1 MPQGIGWDSSGD
13 WHKYHLRNV
22 GPDDK
27 VITKK
32 TKDGILIHLL
42 LTNGKWN
49 LQSVH
54 FPKSTYSKESAKSWI
69 KRFHTASVKRTQ
81 RLQNEVIGQ
90 QSVVNIEDE
99 AQGYEKEWNSAWLLF
114 RSRVDDVLNR
124 RDVSKAVILLGIFS
138 LLNEWRSA
146 SRRITW
152 DRMQEA
158 YIVGYGSDQVH
169 WGRLAEAAQWQIYF
183 FSNFIAQ
190 IRQKIQDS
198 GLGKDTVRKYLDSLK
213 VRVDMYPRSGWQ
225 RGFLIGQRQAAIEK
239 GMSEY
244 QRVLS
249 DRACPQ
255 CAASPDVGVWMPISS
270 PLFLMEYHPYGLCQ
284 FKTKQ
289 SRIFR

>member
-32 TKDGILIHLL
+32 TKDGVLLHLL
-42 LTNGKWN
+42 LRDGKWH

-69 KRFHTASVKRTQ
+69 KRQHTACVKRTQ
-81 RLQNEVIGQ
+81 PQNEVIGQ
-90 QSVVNIEDE
+90 VDIEDE
-99 AQGYEKEWNSAWLLF
+99 AQGYEDDWDAAWNDF
-114 RSRVDDVLNR
+114 RNKVNSVLNR
-124 RDVSKAVILLGIFS
+124 ENISKAAILLGLFS
-138 LLNEWRSA
+138 LLDEWRNA
-146 SRRITW
+146 GKRITW

-158 YIVGYGSDQVH
+158 YVIGYGSDQIH
-169 WGRLAEAAQWQIYF
+169 WGRLAEAVQWQFYYL
-183 FSNFIAQ
+183 SNFIAQ

-213 VRVDMYPRSGWQ
+213 ARVDMYPRSGWQ
-225 RGFLIGQRQAAIEK
+225 HGFLIGQRQAAIER
-239 GMSEY
+239 GMIEY
-244 QRVLS
+244 MRILS